1 MSLFRKKTDQT
12 PVKSKG
18 AQPAPGDVSAAAAPA
33 TDGPLEFSEKDQAKA
48 RKWFAQAKK
57 LYDDRNFDYAIESY
71 LNGLKFWPEAV
82 EEGHQMLRVA
92 AYARAEKG
100 GKKAGTIEV
109 MKRSMSGKDPLL
121 AFFNAEWLW
130 SRDPGSVPFIEGMV
144 KNAAR
149 AGLEAVLLFIGPIY
163 FDAIKAEKKISQ
175 DRLQLLRKSY
185 EAMGERCERRGDM
198 KRALTFFEGA
208 MTVLQVL
215 NTLSGHNQA
224 FAKEVQDMAT
234 KVTMIKGKYGE
245 AEDFR
250 GSIKDAEL
258 QKVLHDRDRLVMDQ
272 DRLSEMITAA
282 RETWKASPG
291 VVPKLLSLVE
301 LLVKKEDEA
310 RENEAVTLLEGEFQS
325 SGNFQLKMRA
335 DDVRIRQLQRH
346 VRQAEAVKD
355 AAAVREAKVAL
366 LRLELSSWKGRVQ
379 NYPTDNKL
387 KFRYGRLLMQAG
399 QFDQAIPVL
408 QEARNDPK
416 HRVQCM
422 SLIGRCFYEKGFHT
436 QAITTY
442 NQALSD
448 YELTGDDLSKE
459 LHYWLGRACEAANKA
474 DEARAAYGQ
483 IIQWDYNYRDTRQRL
498 AALGG

>member
-1 MSLFRKKTDQT
+1 
-12 PVKSKG
+12 
-18 AQPAPGDVSAAAAPA
+18 
-33 TDGPLEFSEKDQAKA
+33 
-48 RKWFAQAKK
+48 
-57 LYDDRNFDYAIESY
+57 
-71 LNGLKFWPEAV
+71 
-82 EEGHQMLRVA
+82 
-92 AYARAEKG
+92 
-100 GKKAGTIEV
+100 
-109 MKRSMSGKDPLL
+109 
-121 AFFNAEWLW
+121 
-130 SRDPGSVPFIEGMV
+130 
-144 KNAAR
+144 
-149 AGLEAVLLFIGPIY
+149 
-163 FDAIKAEKKISQ
+163 
-175 DRLQLLRKSY
+175 
-185 EAMGERCERRGDM
+185 
-198 KRALTFFEGA
+198 